1 MPYGTAHRAEIA
13 YVALG
18 SNLGDR
24 QGYLAAART
33 ALAMLPSTEVA
44 AVSDI
49 EETAPLGPQDQPP
62 YLNQMVA
69 LRTTLQPSELLERLQ
84 SIERANGRVH
94 TVHWGPRTLDLDIV
108 EFGEEHLDHTQP
120 DRSAP
125 RVAASAVLD
134 AGARAPP
141 FAARGRA
148 DGRASVIIAPCAPS
162 PRAMRPGPV
171 IAAPDRDPRADR

>member
-1 MPYGTAHRAEIA
+1 MPYGTAHRAEIV

-49 EETAPLGPQDQPP
+49 EETAPLGPHDQPP

-94 TVHWGPRTLDLDIV
+94 SVHWGPRTLDLDIV
-108 EFGEEHLDHTQP
+108 EFGVEHVTTPNLTVPHP
-120 DRSAP
+120 ELPHR
-125 RVAASAVLD
+125 
-134 AGARAPP
+134 P
-141 FAARGRA
+141 FWTRELEQLHSQLA
-148 DGRASVIIAPCAPS
+148 
-162 PRAMRPGPV
+162 
-171 IAAPDRDPRADR
+171 AAPTGAHP